1 MVGFRDIIGHEEII
15 AHFQNAVRFGK
26 VSHAYILNGL
36 EGSGKRMLAE
46 AFAALLTCE
55 APRDGEP
62 CGQCRSCRQAAGH
75 NQPDIL
81 YLTHEKAGISVDD
94 VRRQIGATVDIL
106 PYGSPYKVYL
116 VDEAEKMNVQ
126 AQNALLKTLEEP
138 PAYVVLL
145 LLTTNAERF
154 LPTVLSRCVLLNL
167 RAVDDARIRTH
178 LMRTC
183 RIPDYEADLC
193 VAFAQGN
200 VGRAMALASS
210 EAFREEKE
218 NVTSLIRRLP
228 TIPNYEVGQ
237 ELASLQEHKED
248 IPLFLDLLLLFFRDV
263 LLYKA
268 TGDERR
274 LIFTDQIPLI
284 RQTAARSSFAALG
297 RAFEGIET
305 AGRRI
310 GANVNAALSL
320 ELFVMDMKENLK

>member
-1 MVGFRDIIGHEEII
+1 MAGFRDIIGHEEII
-15 AHFQNAVRFGK
+15 AHFRNAVRSDK
-26 VSHAYILNGL
+26 VSHAYILNGP

-46 AFAALLTCE
+46 AFAALLNCE
-55 APRDGEP
+55 VPRDGEP

-138 PAYVVLL
+138 PSYVVIL
-145 LLTTNAERF
+145 LLTTNAEMF

-167 RAVDDARIRTH
+167 HAVDDARIRTH

-183 RIPDYEADLC
+183 RVPDYEADLC

-200 VGRAMALASS
+200 VGRAKALASS
-210 EAFREEKE
+210 EPFRQGRE
-218 NVTSLIRRLP
+218 NVTSLVRRLSS
-228 TIPNYEVGQ
+228 IPNYEVGQ
-237 ELASLQEHKED
+237 ELAPLLEHKED

-268 TGDERR
+268 TGDAGR
-274 LIFTDQIPLI
+274 LIFKDQSPLI
-284 RQTAARSSFAALG
+284 QQMAARSSFAALE
-297 RAFEGIET
+297 RIIESIET
-305 AGRRI
+305 AARRI

-320 ELFVMDMKENLK
+320 ELFVMDMKENLE